1 MIWQHAQTQGP
12 CKETVSAI
20 SGEVLDGICLYVMIH
35 SMTVVIVSEQ
45 RWTPYGH
52 RKFAMILYHY
62 NFFTVVLGHWRWS
75 YDRGRGPQL
84 HICKLAVS

>member
-52 RKFAMILYHY
+52 RKFAMILYHSACSLVG
-62 NFFTVVLGHWRWS
+62 F
-75 YDRGRGPQL
+75 
-84 HICKLAVS
+84 